1 MSPWPGAPKSQQAPI
16 INPPSTRFTSPLN
29 ENSTM
34 GDVADAMRTAFNGL
48 TVHEQAFANLKD
60 MVTTAVTTSVS
71 AASSASETV
80 VSGGVTG
87 VTSFNTLTGAVIFFP
102 GLGKV
107 NDQLGETAYTTQP
120 SDNGAKIVVGDA
132 SPVTITLNAAVT
144 APWFAIID
152 NDSSAMALL
161 SPSTGDIFGA
171 TSIPPSG
178 FGIVF
183 FDGANWWS
191 DASGGGNTLTL
202 TTTGSS
208 GPATLSGDVLNIPIY
223 VDSGAT
229 VSANPIVT
237 NSNGS
242 YRLWS
247 DGWVECWGS
256 VNVPASGT
264 NFNTASVV
272 YPNSV
277 VPFLAA
283 PVPELTLA
291 GLPSTT
297 GDSTTPAVCQAQAI
311 FFSGFDAYMARVIVA
326 GAGGG
331 NFDQAVTLGWY
342 AAGMS

>member
-1 MSPWPGAPKSQQAPI
+1 MSPWPGAPKSQQTPI

-34 GDVADAMRTAFNGL
+34 GDVANAMRTVFNGL

-60 MVTTAVTTSVS
+60 TVTTAVTTAVA

-80 VSGGVTG
+80 VSGGGTG
-87 VTSFNTLTGAVIFFP
+87 VTSFNALTGAVIFFP
-102 GLGKV
+102 GLGTV
-107 NDQLGETAYTTQP
+107 NDQLGETAYTTAN
-120 SDNGAKIVVGDA
+120 SDNGAKIIVGDSSA
-132 SPVTITLNAAVT
+132 VTITLNASVT
-144 APWFAIID
+144 VPWFAIID
-152 NDSSAMALL
+152 NDSSAVASL
-161 SPSTGDIFGA
+161 SPSAGEIFGA
-171 TSIPPSG
+171 SSIPPSG

-183 FDGANWWS
+183 FDGTNWWA
-191 DASGGGNTLTL
+191 DASGSTLTL

-264 NFNTASVV
+264 FYNTASVT
-272 YPNSV
+272 YPNSA

-283 PVPELTLA
+283 PVPELTLG

-297 GDSTTPAVCQAQAI
+297 GDPTTPAVCQAQAI
-311 FFSGFDAYMARVIVA
+311 FYSGFDAYMARVIVA
-326 GAGGG
+326 GSGGG